1 MEVMSEMVTFLVF
14 YQKIKTS
21 YTDVKLEIT
30 SFYTLYIKKLY
41 KKITVIFAIYYVN
54 YKEIVIFLRNII

>member
-21 YTDVKLEIT
+21 YTEVKLEIN

-41 KKITVIFAIYYVN
+41 KKITVIFAIYYGN
-54 YKEIVIFLRNII
+54 YKEIVILLRNII

>member
-21 YTDVKLEIT
+21 YTDVKLEIN
-30 SFYTLYIKKLY
+30 SFYTLFIKKLY

>member
-14 YQKIKTS
+14 YQKITTS
-21 YTDVKLEIT
+21 YTEVKLEIN